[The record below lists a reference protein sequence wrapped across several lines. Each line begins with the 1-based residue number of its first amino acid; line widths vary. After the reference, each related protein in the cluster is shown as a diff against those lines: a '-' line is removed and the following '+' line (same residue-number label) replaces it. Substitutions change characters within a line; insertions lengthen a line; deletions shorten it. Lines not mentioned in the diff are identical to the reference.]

1 MEIVRYNA
9 EEWSALYVDG
19 KLDRVGD
26 AYLVDERVG
35 EILGVQVISGDEGED
50 FLRGGNTREDVAQTL
65 TDISDW
71 KSAQEAEASKAE
83 LLAQADALQTEVDR
97 LRAAASN

>member
-9 EEWSALYVDG
+9 EEWSALYIDG
-19 KLDRVGD
+19 KLDRVSD

-35 EILGVQVISGDEGED
+35 EILGVKVISGDEGED

-71 KSAQEAEASKAE
+71 KSAQEAESGKAE
-83 LLAQADALQTEVDR
+83 LLAQADALQAEVDR